1 MCQLLESLGNKE
13 GINAEQ
19 LSHEASDGRKT
30 TGFSSK
36 EREEPSESRRGG
48 ERTEFVLKDF
58 VPGVECW
65 ADVSVLG
72 RKLVD
77 LKKWFLRNTLVITAL
92 SW

>member
-1 MCQLLESLGNKE
+1 MCQLLESPGNKE
-13 GINAEQ
+13 GINVEQ
-19 LSHEASDGRKT
+19 LSHEASDDGKT
-30 TGFSSK
+30 IGFSSK
-36 EREEPSESRRGG
+36 EREESSESRRGG

-77 LKKWFLRNTLVITAL
+77 LKK
-92 SW
+92 